1 MTVYTASIP
10 LSKKKVSTVIGA
22 ELIHVP
28 WNEVSHCN
36 RCNIIIRIWHV
47 VLFDKNIT
55 IIYYSVVLTSK
66 VSTRLCTK
74 LSKVMLQVCP
84 TTTHIMEMA
93 RIPSTHSSESGV
105 DLNVK
110 KRRVF
115 VYTEKLTNSGLMR
128 DGAAGHKAN
137 VNFINM
143 FYALNFGIIF

>member
-28 WNEVSHCN
+28 WNDVSHCN
-36 RCNIIIRIWHV
+36 RYNIIIRIWHV

-74 LSKVMLQVCP
+74 LSKVML
-84 TTTHIMEMA
+84 
-93 RIPSTHSSESGV
+93 
-105 DLNVK
+105 
-110 KRRVF
+110 
-115 VYTEKLTNSGLMR
+115 
-128 DGAAGHKAN
+128 
-137 VNFINM
+137 
-143 FYALNFGIIF
+143 